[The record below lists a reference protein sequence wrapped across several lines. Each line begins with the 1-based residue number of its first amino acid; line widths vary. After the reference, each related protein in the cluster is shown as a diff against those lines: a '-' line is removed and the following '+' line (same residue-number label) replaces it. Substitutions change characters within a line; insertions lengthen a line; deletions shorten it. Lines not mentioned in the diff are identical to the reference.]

1 MAWLHYWSM
10 RHYEILISKKYF
22 SLVFGLTMKKNW
34 IDNPNPKS
42 DFDFGFSITIQSTK
56 LDCNPD

>member
-1 MAWLHYWSM
+1 MKHYA
-10 RHYEILISKKYF
+10 
-22 SLVFGLTMKKNW
+22 SLNFDLMNNNLNFFGFGLKGKIW

-42 DFDFGFSITIQSTK
+42 NFDFGFSITIQSTK